1 MGILVNF
8 QNNSTKLVLRLSFYR
23 WGYRTEAQK
32 KKKKKA
38 LYRSQAAS
46 TVWITA
52 GPPPFIV
59 LISIKSCA
67 DAQTMH
73 FVSLNL
79 SFFTC
84 KIVVILLCMIFV
96 KSK

>member
-32 KKKKKA
+32 KKKKA
-38 LYRSQAAS
+38 LCRSQAAS
-46 TVWITA
+46 VVWITA
-52 GPPPFIV
+52 GPLHFIV